1 MTQVQFLH
9 VLVSRYQVQQMIQA
23 RQRHTTVSLP
33 LVQQSYLTALYTTK
47 LHNILGFGGL
57 TANNPQITSR

>member
-1 MTQVQFLH
+1 
-9 VLVSRYQVQQMIQA
+9 MIQA

-33 LVQQSYLTALYTTK
+33 LAQQSYLTALYTTK